1 MIKLTVFLFILPF
14 HLCFADYLFSEEKFQ
29 PSKKWY
35 KSESREETHIKNL
48 LRMLVK
54 SESGKELVILANKKA
69 RSQGD
74 KLTDILK
81 AGNGSLTD
89 TTLIRKF
96 SVSDPDDIEFESRS
110 VVYINSDLSQY
121 DAVLDLAHELTHFVY
136 RSPFN
141 PYKMNFTL
149 SEFIKSTVE
158 GYGGEAQAFI
168 TECQVQKE
176 LFPSEAIKRQ
186 KCHKIMNTGQEGF
199 SKDKAITHFYEVGKH
214 YNRFKK
220 TLDKHGIKDKFP
232 ELNNSTPTFV
242 SSAYGI
248 PYPVA
253 AFEEYLT
260 VLNKVCENDRK
271 RMGYIKQSNSRTPA
285 SINQMESDFSK
296 KCADF
301 I

>member
-1 MIKLTVFLFILPF
+1 MIKLTVFLFLIPMQI
-14 HLCFADYLFSEEKFQ
+14 CFANYLFSEEKFQ
-29 PSKKWY
+29 SHKKWY
-35 KSESREETHIKNL
+35 QSQAKEEAHIKNL

-54 SESGKELVILANKKA
+54 SEAGRDLVILANKKA
-69 RSQGD
+69 KSQGD
-74 KLTDILK
+74 KLVDILK
-81 AGNGSLTD
+81 AGSGSLTD

-96 SVSDPDDIEFESRS
+96 SIHDPDDIEFESRS
-110 VVYINSDLSQY
+110 VVYINSDLTQY

-158 GYGGEAQAFI
+158 GNGGEAQAFI

-176 LFPSEAIKRQ
+176 LFPTESAKRQ
-186 KCHKIMNTGQEGF
+186 NCHKIKSIGQEGF
-199 SKDKAITHFYEVGKH
+199 STEKAISHFYEVGRF
-214 YNRFKK
+214 YNKFES
-220 TLDKHGIKDKFP
+220 TLKKHGIRDEFP
-232 ELNNSTPTFV
+232 KINSNDPTFV

-271 RMGYIKQSNSRTPA
+271 RMGYIKQSKSRTPA
-285 SINQMESDFSK
+285 SINEMESEISK